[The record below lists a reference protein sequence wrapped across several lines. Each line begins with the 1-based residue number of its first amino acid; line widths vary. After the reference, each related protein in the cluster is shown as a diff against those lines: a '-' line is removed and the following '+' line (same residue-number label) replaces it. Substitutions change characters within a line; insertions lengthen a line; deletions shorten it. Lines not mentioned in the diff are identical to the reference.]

1 MNSFQDYKPKND
13 REKFLAKAF
22 LKLKTEQESANFLRD
37 LLTIKELEEFAN
49 RLEMARLLKQ
59 GMSYK
64 AIAKKLK
71 VSTTTVTRTAHWL
84 FRGTGGYQKVLK

>member
-1 MNSFQDYKPKND
+1 MNNFQNYKPKND

-22 LKLKTEQESANFLRD
+22 LKLKTEQESLNFLRD
-37 LLTIKELEEFAN
+37 ILTIKEVEEFAN
-49 RLEMARLLKQ
+49 RLEMARLLKS

-84 FRGTGGYQKVLK
+84 FRGCGGYEKVLK

>member
-1 MNSFQDYKPKND
+1 MDSFQPYKPKNNK
-13 REKFLAKAF
+13 EKALARAF
-22 LKLKTEQESANFLRD
+22 LKLKTEQESLNFLRD
-37 LLTIKELEEFAN
+37 LLTIKEIEEFAN

-71 VSTTTVTRTAHWL
+71 VSTTTVTRVAHWL
-84 FRGTGGYQKVLK
+84 FRGCGGYQKVL

>member
-1 MNSFQDYKPKND
+1 MSTYQNYKPKND
-13 REKFLAKAF
+13 KEKFLAKAF
-22 LKLKTEQESANFLRD
+22 LKLKTEQEVANFLRD
-37 LLTIKELEEFAN
+37 LLTIKEIEEFAN

-84 FRGTGGYQKVLK
+84 FHGCGGYEKVIK